1 LAAGAGGPDHR
12 VTPKRKRSTPQQ
24 GDAAPAKQAGT
35 VALLPMEI
43 QIGDRFT
50 GGEYEWQ
57 VVTHPGAFQ
66 GGKSL
71 RARIRRSGVPESA
84 TEMIWP
90 AHVRVQIRR
99 AQ

>member
-1 LAAGAGGPDHR
+1 
-12 VTPKRKRSTPQQ
+12 VTPKPKKSTPQQ
-24 GDAAPAKQAGT
+24 EGAPAAKQAGT

-50 GGEYEWQ
+50 EGEFEWE
-57 VVTHPGAFQ
+57 VVTHPAGFQ

-71 RARIRRSGVPESA
+71 RARIRRPGVPESE

-90 AHVRVQIRR
+90 AHVTVQIRR